1 MTSDPQSQPENSE
14 PTDEFSGET
23 LTIPVA
29 EFEALKAES
38 QEWKERCMRSQ
49 AEFDNVRKRLR
60 KEADEAGSRAAA
72 RALKPVLNE
81 IDNLVRAIE
90 AARPEA
96 FHEFAQG
103 VSMIRENLIAGIVGQ
118 GLEQVP
124 VEGTFDPAIHEVL
137 AEQADP
143 TAAKGTILAVH
154 RSGWRLRDQLVRSA
168 QVVVAK
174 GPAAG

>member
-1 MTSDPQSQPENSE
+1 MSSDPQSQTDNSE
-14 PTDEFSGET
+14 PSAEGSGES
-23 LTIPVA
+23 LTISVA

-38 QEWKERCMRSQ
+38 QEWRERCMRAQ

-60 KEADEAGSRAAA
+60 KEADEAGARAAA

-81 IDNLVRAIE
+81 IDNLARAIE
-90 AARPEA
+90 AARPET
-96 FHEFAQG
+96 FSEFAQG
-103 VSMIRENLIAGIVGQ
+103 VSMIRENLVAGLVGQ
-118 GLEQVP
+118 GLEQVV
-124 VEGTFDPAIHEVL
+124 VEGAFDPAIHEVL
-137 AEQADP
+137 AEQEDP

>member
-1 MTSDPQSQPENSE
+1 MSSDTQPQPETPAS
-14 PTDEFSGET
+14 PASAET
-23 LTIPVA
+23 LTIPVS
-29 EFEALKAES
+29 EFEALKSEC

-81 IDNLVRAIE
+81 IDNLARAIE

-96 FHEFAQG
+96 FSEFAQG
-103 VSMIRENLIAGIVGQ
+103 VTMIRENLVAGLIGQ
-118 GLEQVP
+118 GLELVT

-137 AEQADP
+137 AEQDDP